1 MNPLRLFYLA
11 FGWLCV
17 GLGVIGIIL
26 PILPTTPFLL
36 VALWAFSKSSPA
48 LAERLRNDPRFGST
62 LRAWQDHGSIP
73 PLGKAMAVVMM
84 AASGTYIAGFSAAPL
99 WVAAPF
105 VVILLA
111 VGAYVVTRPSRPPV

>member
-73 PLGKAMAVVMM
+73 PLGKAMAVIMM

-99 WVAAPF
+99 WVTVPF
-105 VVILLA
+105 IIILIA

>member
-48 LAERLRNDPRFGST
+48 LAERLRNNPRFGPT

-73 PLGKAMAVVMM
+73 PLGKAMAVLMM

-99 WVAAPF
+99 WVAVPF

-111 VGAYVVTRPSRPPV
+111 VGAYVVTRPSRPPI